1 MKKISLNSKIKIY
14 ITFIFCV
21 TLLFVLIGLTFNQL
35 SPDRW
40 QALYKI
46 KINPEATIYL
56 RSTESVIIAINGIGS
71 SPKLLELVEREMTN
85 TAEMLNRR
93 ELRTNIRLTND
104 HLVVKLIDGENKNID
119 KITGEIVYFVN
130 NKLRDIIN
138 SRLDLYYRISLE
150 EFVENK
156 KLKLAQLINFMDFI
170 ELQASV
176 YSRKDTLD
184 EDLKEIKKNVNFE
197 LDNVV
202 QYFMFDEPY
211 NPAKLNALKEV
222 MNEKSYESL
231 LESLRL
237 LRWQFDNYIIPE
249 NNNLTKLQ
257 KMSKKIENLDVIKID
272 FLESLIN
279 RKPGILGSLL
289 AGGMM
294 GLFASIALLYLHLI
308 FPFKK
313 LKKLLFS

>member
-35 SPDRW
+35 SPNRW

-85 TAEMLNRR
+85 TAEMLNRK
-93 ELRTNIRLTND
+93 ELRTNIKLTND
-104 HLVVKLIDGENKNID
+104 HLIVKLIDGENKNID
-119 KITGEIVYFVN
+119 KITKEIVYFVN

>member
-1 MKKISLNSKIKIY
+1 MKKIHLNSKIKIY

-21 TLLFVLIGLTFNQL
+21 TLLFVLIAFTFNQL
-35 SPDRW
+35 SPNRW

-46 KINPEATIYL
+46 KINPEAIIYL
-56 RSTESVIIAINGIGS
+56 RSTESVIIAINGMGS

-85 TAEMLNRR
+85 TAEMLNRK
-93 ELRTNIRLTND
+93 ELRTNIKLTND
-104 HLVVKLIDGENKNID
+104 HLIVKLIDGENKNID
-119 KITGEIVYFVN
+119 KITKEIVYFVN

-170 ELQASV
+170 EGQASV
-176 YSRKDTLD
+176 YSGKNTLD
-184 EDLKEIKKNVNFE
+184 EDLKEIKKNVDLE
-197 LDNVV
+197 LNSVV

-211 NPAKLNALKEV
+211 NPAKLNALKDV

-257 KMSKKIENLDVIKID
+257 KMSNKIENLDVVKIE

-279 RKPGILGSLL
+279 RKPGIFGSLL

>member
-85 TAEMLNRR
+85 TAEMLNRK
-93 ELRTNIRLTND
+93 ELRTNIKLTND

-119 KITGEIVYFVN
+119 KITKEIVYFVN

-138 SRLDLYYRISLE
+138 SRLNLYYRISLE

-257 KMSKKIENLDVIKID
+257 KMSNKIENLDVIKID

>member
-35 SPDRW
+35 SPNRW

-130 NKLRDIIN
+130 NKLRDVIN

-170 ELQASV
+170 ELQASI

>member
-21 TLLFVLIGLTFNQL
+21 TLLFVLIAFTFNQV
-35 SPDRW
+35 SPNRW

-56 RSTESVIIAINGIGS
+56 RSTESVIMEINGMGS
-71 SPKLLELVEREMTN
+71 SPKLLEMVEKEMRKTF
-85 TAEMLNRR
+85 EMLNRT
-93 ELRTNIRLTND
+93 ELRTNIVLTKE
-104 HLVVKLIDGENKNID
+104 HLVVKLIDGENKNIN
-119 KITGEIVYFVN
+119 KITKEIVSFVN

-170 ELQASV
+170 EGQASV
-176 YSRKDTLD
+176 YSGKNTLD
-184 EDLKEIKKNVNFE
+184 EDLKEIKKNVDLE
-197 LDNVV
+197 LNSVV

-211 NPAKLNALKEV
+211 NPAKLNALKDV

-257 KMSKKIENLDVIKID
+257 KMSNKIENLDVVKIE

-279 RKPGILGSLL
+279 RKPGIFGSLL

>member
-21 TLLFVLIGLTFNQL
+21 TLLFVLIAFTFNQL
-35 SPDRW
+35 SPNRW

-46 KINPEATIYL
+46 KINPEAIIYL
-56 RSTESVIIAINGIGS
+56 RSTESVIIAINGMGS

-85 TAEMLNRR
+85 TAEMLNRK
-93 ELRTNIRLTND
+93 ELRTNIKLTND
-104 HLVVKLIDGENKNID
+104 HLIVKLIDGENKNID
-119 KITGEIVYFVN
+119 KITKEIVYFVN

-170 ELQASV
+170 ELQASI

-211 NPAKLNALKEV
+211 NPAKLNALKDV

-257 KMSKKIENLDVIKID
+257 KMSNKIENLDVVKIE

-279 RKPGILGSLL
+279 RKPGIFGSLL

>member
-1 MKKISLNSKIKIY
+1 MKKVSLNSKIKIY

-21 TLLFVLIGLTFNQL
+21 TLLFVLIAFTFNQV
-35 SPDRW
+35 SPNRW

-56 RSTESVIIAINGIGS
+56 RSTESVIMEINGMGS
-71 SPKLLELVEREMTN
+71 SPKLLEMVEKEMRKTF
-85 TAEMLNRR
+85 EMLNRT
-93 ELRTNIRLTND
+93 ELRTNIVLTNE
-104 HLVVKLIDGENKNID
+104 HLVVKLIDGENKNIN
-119 KITGEIVYFVN
+119 KITKEIVSFVN

-170 ELQASV
+170 EGQASV
-176 YSRKDTLD
+176 YSGKNTLD
-184 EDLKEIKKNVNFE
+184 EDLKEIKKNVDLE
-197 LDNVV
+197 LNSVV

-211 NPAKLNALKEV
+211 NPAKLNALKDV

-257 KMSKKIENLDVIKID
+257 KMSNKIENLDVVKIE

-279 RKPGILGSLL
+279 RKPGIFGSLL

>member
-1 MKKISLNSKIKIY
+1 MKKIHLNSKIKIY
-14 ITFIFCV
+14 ITSIFCV
-21 TLLFVLIGLTFNQL
+21 TLLFVLIAFTFNQL
-35 SPDRW
+35 SPNRW

-46 KINPEATIYL
+46 KINPEAIIYL
-56 RSTESVIIAINGIGS
+56 RSTESVIIAINGMGS

-85 TAEMLNRR
+85 TAEMLNRK
-93 ELRTNIRLTND
+93 ELRTNIKLTND

-119 KITGEIVYFVN
+119 KITKEIVYFVN

>member
-21 TLLFVLIGLTFNQL
+21 TLLFVLIAFTFNQV
-35 SPDRW
+35 SPNRW

-56 RSTESVIIAINGIGS
+56 RSTESVIMEINGMGS
-71 SPKLLELVEREMTN
+71 SPKLLEMVEKEMRKTF
-85 TAEMLNRR
+85 EMLNRT
-93 ELRTNIRLTND
+93 ELRTNIVLTKE
-104 HLVVKLIDGENKNID
+104 HLVVKLIDGENKNIN
-119 KITGEIVYFVN
+119 KITKEIVSFVN

-170 ELQASV
+170 ELQASI
-176 YSRKDTLD
+176 YSRKDTLN

-249 NNNLTKLQ
+249 NNSLTKLQ

>member
-21 TLLFVLIGLTFNQL
+21 TLLFVLIAFTFNQV
-35 SPDRW
+35 SPNRW

-56 RSTESVIIAINGIGS
+56 RSTESVIMEINGMGS
-71 SPKLLELVEREMTN
+71 SPKLLEMVEKEMRKTF
-85 TAEMLNRR
+85 EMLNRT
-93 ELRTNIRLTND
+93 ELRTNIVLTKE
-104 HLVVKLIDGENKNID
+104 HLVVKLIDGENKNIN
-119 KITGEIVYFVN
+119 KITKEIVSFVN

-170 ELQASV
+170 EGQASV
-176 YSRKDTLD
+176 YSGKNTLD
-184 EDLKEIKKNVNFE
+184 EDLKEIKKNVDLE
-197 LDNVV
+197 LNSVV

-211 NPAKLNALKEV
+211 NPAKLNALKDV

-257 KMSKKIENLDVIKID
+257 KMSNKIENLDVIKID

>member
-130 NKLRDIIN
+130 NKLRDVIN